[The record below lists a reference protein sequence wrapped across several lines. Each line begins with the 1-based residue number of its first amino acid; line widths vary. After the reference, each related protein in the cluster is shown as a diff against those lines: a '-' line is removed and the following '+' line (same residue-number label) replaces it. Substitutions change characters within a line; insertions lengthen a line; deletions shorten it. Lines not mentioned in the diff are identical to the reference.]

1 MFAVL
6 RDAVGAVCQIPR
18 DQLLPETEL
27 TALGIDSLTV
37 AEIFVEVEIRLG
49 RELPIDVLRHFD
61 HVKTVGDVAR
71 ELGGVL
77 A

>member
-1 MFAVL
+1 MLAVL
-6 RDAVGAVCQIPR
+6 QDAIAAVCQIAR

-49 RELPIDVLRHFD
+49 RELPIDVLRRFD
-61 HVKTVGDVAR
+61 HVKTIGDVAH
-71 ELGGVL
+71 ELGVL

>member
-1 MFAVL
+1 MLAVL
-6 RDAVGAVCQIPR
+6 QDAIVAVCQIPR
-18 DQLLPETEL
+18 DQVLGETEL
-27 TALGIDSLTV
+27 SALGIDSLAV

-49 RELPIDVLRHFD
+49 RELPIDVLRRFD
-61 HVKTVGDVAR
+61 HVKTVEDVAR